1 MRKRLAFGLSML
13 MLLGASSMLV
23 GCNTTAGAGKDLSNT
38 GKVITNQ
45 ADKNKP

>member
-1 MRKRLAFGLSML
+1 MNKRYAIAFSTLV
-13 MLLGASSMLV
+13 LLGASLALA

-45 ADKNKP
+45 ADKAKP